1 MFQRIIVTWLHLRTP
16 VEFKGSERV
25 FFLFIY
31 LFLGFHG
38 VFQLGF
44 NAENVKVNGQLI
56 MHVLVYNSKVLF
68 AFLEDA
74 FE

>member
-1 MFQRIIVTWLHLRTP
+1 LPLKAFRKHKILELFATEKTVGFIY
-16 VEFKGSERV
+16 
-25 FFLFIY
+25 LFIY